1 MPLREAS
8 EPETTDVFARLG
20 VRTVINAFETM
31 SSVGGTKIRP
41 EALEAMRRAAGSF
54 VFLNELNAKVG
65 ERIAA
70 LTRNEGAVVTNGALA
85 GMLLA
90 TAACLRRANPDMQR
104 PIALPAS
111 WHKDEVIVQRSQ
123 YSPYVPGIT
132 QVGARIVEIGYTQQ
146 TTPEWVFEGAITERT
161 AAIFY
166 TAGRPYER
174 FAVPLDRVIA
184 IARAHDLPVIVDG
197 AALLPPIENLWRFT
211 EAGAALAV
219 FSGGKGLRGPQD
231 SGVVVGL
238 KALTKEIHHMNSPNH
253 GLGRAFKSSKEDVAG
268 FLVALE
274 IALKEDEPA
283 TYREYMRRAEMLR
296 DGLSGLENAT
306 TYILPEGRQ
315 GQPCPRTVVQLAPG
329 CGLARGD
336 VVRELAAGDPAILV
350 GELDEDANAFY
361 LTPRSLSDEE
371 IKLVVREVRAC
382 LGRSR

>member
-1 MPLREAS
+1 
-8 EPETTDVFARLG
+8 
-20 VRTVINAFETM
+20 
-31 SSVGGTKIRP
+31 
-41 EALEAMRRAAGSF
+41 
-54 VFLNELNAKVG
+54 
-65 ERIAA
+65 
-70 LTRNEGAVVTNGALA
+70 A

-253 GLGRAFKSSKEDVAG
+253 GL
-268 FLVALE
+268 
-274 IALKEDEPA
+274 
-283 TYREYMRRAEMLR
+283 
-296 DGLSGLENAT
+296 
-306 TYILPEGRQ
+306 
-315 GQPCPRTVVQLAPG
+315 
-329 CGLARGD
+329 
-336 VVRELAAGDPAILV
+336 
-350 GELDEDANAFY
+350 
-361 LTPRSLSDEE
+361 
-371 IKLVVREVRAC
+371 
-382 LGRSR
+382 